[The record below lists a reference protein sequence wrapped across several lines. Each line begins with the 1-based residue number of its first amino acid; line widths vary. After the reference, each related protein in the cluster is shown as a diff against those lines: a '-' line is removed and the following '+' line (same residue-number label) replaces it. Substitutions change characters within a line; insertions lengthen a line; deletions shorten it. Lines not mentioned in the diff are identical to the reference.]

1 MITSKAEYNDYLNRD
16 RISYGVPTKNLLKSF
31 LFPSHEWRFIKAMR
45 WLEYCENVLK
55 KRPGGGMVIS
65 KNQI

>member
-16 RISYGVPTKNLLKSF
+16 RISNSITPTRTIINSIKSL
-31 LFPSHEWRFIKAMR
+31 LFPSYEWRFIKAMR

-55 KRPGGGMVIS
+55 KRPGGEFYGY
-65 KNQI
+65 